1 MPKMLNLVLVSK
13 TLLFRF
19 LADFFFCASAAGGA
33 GDNNNE
39 DDDPDNNPLIDS
51 GNKAAKTM

>member
-1 MPKMLNLVLVSK
+1 MLNLVLVSK